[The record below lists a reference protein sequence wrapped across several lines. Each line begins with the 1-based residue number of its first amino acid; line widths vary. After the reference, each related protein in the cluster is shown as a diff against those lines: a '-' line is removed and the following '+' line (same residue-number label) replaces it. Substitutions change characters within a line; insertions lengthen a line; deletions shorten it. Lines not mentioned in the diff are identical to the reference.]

1 MINSYLFMDGSLMT
15 VGLPFSLICKKK
27 EMTSTERNINN
38 DFYEGLEETLREQDP
53 EEDDRA
59 YFPLEESKPPH
70 Y

>member
-1 MINSYLFMDGSLMT
+1 
-15 VGLPFSLICKKK
+15 
-27 EMTSTERNINN
+27 MTSTERDIDN
-38 DFYEGLEETLREQDP
+38 DFYDGLEETLREQDP